1 MFYIF
6 HRPEPRKFEYKP
18 RYYDPEKEAWEK
30 RKAALGADAQLS
42 DHEKLR
48 LKMHSS
54 WGTSDED
61 DKMKK
66 LGTRYKRIRFLVY
79 FVIIFLLMYFIL
91 ATPLVENFVNMF
103 FKLSAK

>member
-42 DHEKLR
+42 DREKLR
-48 LKMHSS
+48 LKMRSS

-66 LGTRYKRIRFLVY
+66 PGTRYKRIRFLVY

-91 ATPLVENFVNMF
+91 ATLLVENFVNMF